1 MLFTS
6 NRKNQSPWKTSFT
19 LGAMICMCSA
29 VWVDIAQAQTLKL
42 RFPFDD
48 AGPGTT
54 TASDTS
60 GGGLAVTLSME
71 TQTAGTAVDLH
82 GAAGSGIQG
91 QGRSLN
97 QSTNSLLG
105 NVAGTI
111 AFVNNDANIGS
122 LGVVSN
128 FTAAIWFKLVAPP
141 IGNTANTA
149 PRLFIIGTNTV
160 NDSGLVNSISML
172 FNSATSFPSNAI
184 A

>member
-1 MLFTS
+1 MFTHPTKSHSQRNKFILQLTTMLTFLVS
-6 NRKNQSPWKTSFT
+6 LLLSGGNVS
-19 LGAMICMCSA
+19 
-29 VWVDIAQAQTLKL
+29 AQTLKL

-91 QGRSLN
+91 QGRALN

-111 AFVNNDANIGS
+111 AFVNNSAAIGS
-122 LGVVSN
+122 LGLVSN
-128 FTAAIWFKLVAPP
+128 FTA
-141 IGNTANTA
+141 
-149 PRLFIIGTNTV
+149 
-160 NDSGLVNSISML
+160 
-172 FNSATSFPSNAI
+172 
-184 A
+184 

>member
-1 MLFTS
+1 MFTQPTGYDSPRNKLTLSLAALLAILVSMLLPAGNAS
-6 NRKNQSPWKTSFT
+6 
-19 LGAMICMCSA
+19 
-29 VWVDIAQAQTLKL
+29 AQTLKL

-48 AGPGTT
+48 AGPGTS

-60 GGGLAVTLSME
+60 GGGLAVTLNME

-97 QSTNSLLG
+97 QSTNNVLG

-122 LGVVSN
+122 LG
-128 FTAAIWFKLVAPP
+128 
-141 IGNTANTA
+141 
-149 PRLFIIGTNTV
+149 
-160 NDSGLVNSISML
+160 
-172 FNSATSFPSNAI
+172 
-184 A
+184 